1 MMNTKEEPD
10 TNKIKKVLICGLGGL
25 GCLCASK
32 IKDSNSA
39 ELKILVDKNR
49 LDKYKKCKT
58 SFNSKEYE
66 FDYILPDNNDFKA
79 DLIII
84 ATKADGLNKAVK
96 EIKNFVTEKTLFIS
110 LLNGIHSENVIS
122 KFYKKENILTCFYI
136 GHSCIREGRK
146 ITQDGTY
153 KLVIGGLEK
162 ETLKEV
168 TTFFENAKIDYEV
181 CDNIQEEY
189 WKKFI
194 INVGINQLSAVTGLT
209 LKEIRKDKILSK
221 KLKDLMYE
229 AFLIAE
235 KEGIKASKEIYE
247 SAVNFLFNELED
259 ATPSMLQDIKA
270 KRKTEVD
277 IFAGTIIKLGKKY
290 NINTPENSKIYNK
303 IKELDT

>member
-39 ELKILVDKNR
+39 ELKVLVDKNR
-49 LDKYKKCKT
+49 LDKYIKIKT

-66 FDYILPDNNDFKA
+66 FDYILPNNNDFKA

-303 IKELDT
+303 IKELET